1 MNSRSSSR
9 PSYRNV
15 LIAAGLAAALGSQ
28 NADGGLDGN
37 GTAASHLKGH
47 EDAMS
52 PAASPSGALPTGAP
66 STQTSSPGSENAL
79 LRRIQAR
86 AG

>member
-15 LIAAGLAAALGSQ
+15 LIAAGLAAALGGQ

-47 EDAMS
+47 EDA
-52 PAASPSGALPTGAP
+52 L
-66 STQTSSPGSENAL
+66 
-79 LRRIQAR
+79 
-86 AG
+86 

>member
-15 LIAAGLAAALGSQ
+15 LIAAGLAAALGGQ
-28 NADGGLDGN
+28 NADGGLDG
-37 GTAASHLKGH
+37 TAASHRKGH

-52 PAASPSGALPTGAP
+52 PAASE
-66 STQTSSPGSENAL
+66 TSSAGSENAL
-79 LRRIQAR
+79 LRRIQAL
-86 AG
+86 